1 MAILKF
7 KESYLSRSKTHIC
20 YIFLERR
27 PSGETQRLLGHSDIK
42 QTMIYVHIVQADAN
56 AEIFFI
62 R

>member
-7 KESYLSRSKTHIC
+7 KESYLSRSRHTFATS
-20 YIFLERR
+20 FLERR